1 VRRWQTILLMLLAAA
16 AVYLG
21 GEAAATLEQP
31 ADPSFPAEIYAA
43 FAVRAEPAAF
53 YLRPCDGRI
62 AIYSSRRSREPSA
75 LTDIDLNT
83 LRSADLAMLQRG
95 IPVSGQT
102 ELLMLLEDLGS

>member
-1 VRRWQTILLMLLAAA
+1 MRQWQTVLLMLLAAA

-31 ADPSFPAEIYAA
+31 TDPSFPAEIYAA
-43 FAVRAEPAAF
+43 LAVRAEPAMC

-62 AIYSSRRSREPSA
+62 AVYASRRSREPSA
-75 LTDIDLNT
+75 LTEIDLRT
-83 LRSADLAMLQRG
+83 LRSADLAMLRRG